1 MLLLQYLTQ
10 NVTLAVISYTKATLV
25 EILTRM
31 QLVLQSKDNAKAILL
46 AIAYTKATIIA
57 RNCMYSTCT
66 LIEISY
72 TRASLH
78 GNFRIAMSYTKVA
91 LLAII
96 HVLIFFL
103 SQ

>member
-66 LIEISY
+66 LIEIFY

-78 GNFRIAMSYTKVA
+78 GNSYCD
-91 LLAII
+91 
-96 HVLIFFL
+96 VLHESCSSCNNSRVDFFFL